1 MKKIIGIDLGTT
13 NSLVCCWKDGKAELI
28 PNALGEYLTPSVVG
42 FGEGDTVYV
51 GKTAKERLVTHPDST
66 FEFFKRNMGTTSQYG
81 KYTPEELS
89 SFVLRSLKEDAEKY
103 LGEEIEEAVI
113 SVPAYFNDKARNATK
128 NAGLLAG
135 LKVERIVNEPSAAA
149 LGYLRG
155 NGNGKTDL
163 YEEKTILVFDFGGG
177 TLDISLVETFENVV
191 EIVSVSG
198 DNRLGGIDFDRAI
211 ATYFLEKH
219 NLNESDVT
227 RDVYNLIL
235 ESAEKAK
242 RKLTDHKT
250 TTMRVRSELVNGDVK
265 LSNKEL
271 INICKSVLKR
281 IFKPIQE
288 ILNNSGKSIDEI
300 TDIVMVGGSSKMPIV
315 KHYLERVLERD
326 DIYLSDP
333 DHLIAI
339 GMGVYAGIKERD
351 EVVKNV
357 ILTDVC
363 PFSLGTSIYNEI
375 NKNMPLSSFIIPRNT
390 ALPVSRT
397 ENYRTIHADQKAV
410 WVDVFQGESM
420 YAKSNK
426 AIGMI
431 KVEFPKPA
439 PADTTV
445 MITFTY
451 DLNGLLLVD
460 VEVPCF
466 NIKKQEVIIDE
477 EASLTE
483 EKIKEKLEILNNIK
497 LQSRDDQ
504 EDMQII
510 EWALKL
516 YTQYSGEMRDDLGKR
531 IEFFQYQIA
540 TEKDIYQKMRLRN
553 HFKRFL
559 LAYQMNLN
567 QLIYGSVTMDDSWME
582 DDDKMIEDIFNDW
595 SENGDNAD
603 EAPEEE

>member
-13 NSLVCCWKDGKAELI
+13 NSLVCYWKDGKAELI
-28 PNALGEYLTPSVVG
+28 PNAFGDYLTPSVVG
-42 FGEGDTVYV
+42 FGEGDVVYV

-66 FEFFKRNMGTTSQYG
+66 FEFFKRNMGTSTQYG

-103 LGEEIEEAVI
+103 LGEEVEEAVI

-128 NAGLLAG
+128 NAGILAG
-135 LKVERIVNEPSAAA
+135 LKVERIINEPSAAA

-155 NGNGKTDL
+155 EGNGKTDL
-163 YEEKTILVFDFGGG
+163 YEDKTMLVFDFGGG

-211 ATYFLEKH
+211 ATYFLEKQ
-219 NLNESDVT
+219 EISEIDVT

-250 TTMRVRSELVNGDVK
+250 TTMRVRSELVNGDIK

-271 INICKSVLKR
+271 VNICKDVLKR
-281 IFKPIQE
+281 IYKPIQE
-288 ILNNSGKSIDEI
+288 ILHNSGKSIEDI
-300 TDIVMVGGSSKMPIV
+300 TDIVMVGGSSKMPVV
-315 KHYLERVLERD
+315 KHYLERVLSRE
-326 DIYLSDP
+326 DIYLSNP

-363 PFSLGTSIYNEI
+363 PFSLGTSVYNEM

-390 ALPVSRT
+390 ALPVSRM
-397 ENYRTIHADQKAV
+397 EKYRTVRENQTSV
-410 WVDVFQGESM
+410 WIDVFQGENL

-426 AIGMI
+426 SIGYV
-431 KVEFPKPA
+431 KVDFPMPA
-439 PADTTV
+439 PKDTEV
-445 MITFTY
+445 LVTFTY
-451 DLNGLLLVD
+451 DLNGLLIVD
-460 VEVPCF
+460 VEIPEF
-466 NIKKQEVIIDE
+466 DIKRQEVIVDE
-477 EASLTE
+477 ESSLTE
-483 EKIKEKLEILNNIK
+483 DTIKDKLEMLNRIK
-497 LQSRDDQ
+497 LQARDEQ
-504 EDMQII
+504 EDSQIL

-516 YTQYSGEMRDDLGKR
+516 YTQYSGDMRDELARR
-531 IEFFQYQIA
+531 IEFFQHQIA
-540 TEKDIYQKMRLRN
+540 TEKDIYQKIRIRN
-553 HFKRFL
+553 HIKRFL

-567 QLIYGSVTMDDSWME
+567 QLLYGKVTMDDSWME

-595 SENGDNAD
+595 NGSNDNDDESE
-603 EAPEEE
+603 E